1 MQVLLKVPTDAQ
13 AGDDHAIVFTATRE
27 DASSVYN
34 SAIVQVIVLR
44 PDEREARR

>member
-27 DASSVYN
+27 DASSVSN
-34 SAIVQVIVLR
+34 SAVMQVIVLR
-44 PDEREARR
+44 PVEREAFR